1 MLIATII
8 ENNIMYTVQEH
19 LHTFS
24 YSFSCSAK
32 VISAIL
38 ISEIFSGLTS
48 TNLST
53 NFFCTYNLNSLN
65 ILQHHMIY
73 RIHIHNYQDYR
84 QIFYRIHLFQSIL
97 CIRICIYH
105 YSTFS
110 YYYKNLRL
118 FYTCIFT
125 FRAIL
130 CVLFHQFFLLILY
143 KMLF

>member
-73 RIHIHNYQDYR
+73 RIHIHNYYDFKKILY
-84 QIFYRIHLFQSIL
+84 HSCLHQSIL
-97 CIRICIYH
+97 YIHTCIYLYSNVVYYCKHLHLICIYI
-105 YSTFS
+105 
-110 YYYKNLRL
+110 YK
-118 FYTCIFT
+118 FH
-125 FRAIL
+125 AIL
-130 CVLFHQFFLLILY
+130 HILFHLSLILD
-143 KMLF
+143 